1 MWRSRTEPRAGA
13 LLYRGAITLLLTVCS
28 PASAQ
33 QIDPG
38 ESGTDDLCLSDS
50 LCRAHFAR
58 ARKLSK
64 SEDFEGALAAYQIAH
79 RRREVPWLLINIGR
93 TLQKLGRP
101 KEAIPYFQQYLSVAP
116 PGASALREKATEYLK
131 DAEQEV
137 TTLAATRP
145 SKPVLAEPP
154 KSEVPSEEPPPS
166 MPEPAPAVQ
175 PVPAAQLSIPSAPPP
190 LPPVPSPSR
199 WRSPG
204 FIAGITVS
212 SALLI
217 SGALAGGLAISTAGQ
232 LRDTAYVGEPGSEQ
246 SDLQQRARS
255 LALAADVLIPVG
267 VAALGTTVLVT
278 ALRRPQRES
287 RPTLRPMAYLGAGA
301 FGVSVSRG
309 F

>member
-1 MWRSRTEPRAGA
+1 MWRSRTDPSAGTLLTGGA
-13 LLYRGAITLLLTVCS
+13 LALLLAVCS

-33 QIDPG
+33 QSDPG
-38 ESGTDDLCLSDS
+38 ESQANDPCLSDS

-64 SEDFEGALAAYQIAH
+64 GEDFEGALAAYQAAH

-101 KEAIPYFQQYLSVAP
+101 KEAIPHFQQYLSVTP
-116 PGASALREKATEYLK
+116 PGTSALREKAAEYLK

-137 TTLAATRP
+137 ATLVATTP
-145 SKPVLAEPP
+145 PKPDLAEPQ
-154 KSEVPSEEPPPS
+154 KSEAPDEEPPPS
-166 MPEPAPAVQ
+166 MPEPTPAAQSAPAVRT
-175 PVPAAQLSIPSAPPP
+175 SIPSAPS
-190 LPPVPSPSR
+190 LPPTPPPSR

-204 FIAGITVS
+204 FIAGIAVS
-212 SALLI
+212 SALLL
-217 SGALAGGLAISTAGQ
+217 SGALVGGLAISTAGQ

-246 SDLQQRARS
+246 SEMQQRARS

-267 VAALGTTVLVT
+267 VVALGTTLLVT

-287 RPTLRPMAYLGAGA
+287 RPALRPTAYLGAGG